1 MRRPPEAS
9 LPTLFL
15 QCSSWFSS
23 RVNSLLSLFFPFSV
37 RLLINFKD
45 RFIEIIFKMFFLLCR
60 LRTYN
65 ICMLILYYFVK
76 LCFYCHP
83 AVSIFLRVFL
93 FQVCKNCPVF
103 SQYFHSLVP
112 TFLLHFHLELIWSQY
127 SSGYPDQTRAHLTLP
142 WARSPAA
149 SVMLS
154 QKEFCSLLV
163 RVRRALLWWDTSLAE
178 LAGQHSS

>member
-1 MRRPPEAS
+1 MQ
-9 LPTLFL
+9 LLVFL
-15 QCSSWFSS
+15 SCE
-23 RVNSLLSLFFPFSV
+23 LLAKPFFPFSV

-103 SQYFHSLVP
+103 SQYFDSLVP
-112 TFLLHFHLELIWSQY
+112 TFLLNFHLELIWSQY
-127 SSGYPDQTRAHLTLP
+127 SSSYPDQTRAHLTLP

-154 QKEFCSLLV
+154 QKEFCSLVV
-163 RVRRALLWWDTSLAE
+163 RVRRALLW
-178 LAGQHSS
+178 